1 MTSIIKVDTLQTAS
15 GSTPTAADLGINTTG
30 TVLQVVNTRFNLSMS
45 TQSTTYVQTG
55 HNVTI
60 TPTSTSSRISIA
72 LNGGSWYALGTR
84 SMMTMFRTISG
95 SSSVN
100 LGDGSGGNLSIMQG
114 TTGSSYL
121 PHSLLVMDSPNTTS
135 ATTYDT
141 RVFVETATKTTYYSY
156 PSYGFIELIAYEIA
170 G

>member
-1 MTSIIKVDTLQTAS
+1 MTSIIKVDQIQTVA
-15 GSTPTAADLGINTTG
+15 GATPKAADLGINTTG

-45 TQSTTYVQTG
+45 TSNTTFTQTG

-60 TPTSTSSRISIA
+60 TPTSTSSRIIIA
-72 LNGGSWYALGTR
+72 LNGGSWYALNTR
-84 SMMTMFRTISG
+84 SMLTVFRTVSG
-95 SSSVN
+95 GSSVN
-100 LGDGSGGNLSIMQG
+100 LGDPTDGVLAIKEG

-121 PHSLLVMDSPNTTS
+121 PHSLLVIDSPNTTS

-141 RVFVETATKTTYYSY
+141 RLFVETANTTTYYSY
-156 PSYGFIELIAYEIA
+156 PTYGYIELIAYEIA

>member
-1 MTSIIKVDTLQTAS
+1 MTSIIKVDTLQKAN
-15 GSTPTAADLGINTTG
+15 GATPTAADLGINTTG

-45 TQSTTYVQTG
+45 TSNTTYTQTG

-60 TPTSTSSRISIA
+60 TPTSTSSRIIIA
-72 LNGGSWYALGTR
+72 LNGGSWYALNTR
-84 SMMTMFRTISG
+84 SMLTMFRTISG

-100 LGDGSGGNLSIMQG
+100 LGNGAGGNLAIKEG

-121 PHSLLVMDSPNTTS
+121 PHSLLVVDSPNTTS

-141 RVFVETATKTTYYSY
+141 RLLVETANTTTYYSY
-156 PSYGFIELIAYEIA
+156 PTYGYIELIAYEIA